1 MSKIKVRKWKEE
13 CSKFGF
19 TASTVDEVE
28 KPQCILCDVVF
39 CNANLKPSKLSE
51 HFRNKH
57 GEVEAGYDAETLK
70 TKRARYEK
78 NGTLSKMGFTSGK
91 ASSSRFIQNNLSHC
105 ERNETSHACR
115 RSC

>member
-1 MSKIKVRKWKEE
+1 MSKIEVRKWKEE
-13 CSKFGF
+13 YSKFGF
-19 TASTVDEVE
+19 TATTVDGVE

-57 GEVEAGYDAETLK
+57 GGVKAGHDAETLK

-78 NGTLSKMGFTSGK
+78 MGRFRKWDLLVSKS
-91 ASSSRFIQNNLSHC
+91 FIFSLH
-105 ERNETSHACR
+105 TK
-115 RSC
+115 

>member
-13 CSKFGF
+13 YSKFGF
-19 TASTVDEVE
+19 TATTVAGVE
-28 KPQCILCDVVF
+28 KPQCILCDVLF

-57 GEVEAGYDAETLK
+57 GGIEAGYDAETLK
-70 TKRARYEK
+70 PKRARYEK
-78 NGTLSKMGFTSGK
+78 SGTLPKMGFTRN
-91 ASSSRFIQNNLSHC
+91 ASSSRFIQSSLSHC
-105 ERNETSHACR
+105 ESNETSHACR